1 MTERPSLEVGR
12 ESFGFPARFISA
24 SPKAGRLSTSLLTRL
39 ALVLLALAAGGTD
52 AASPVPQGA
61 ERGMVVSSHRLASEA
76 GVAVLREGGNAV
88 DAAIATAYALAVTFP
103 EAGNLGGGGF
113 MLIRMADGRE
123 TFIDF
128 RETAPAAATRTMFL
142 DASGNPV
149 PQLSTRGYLS
159 AGIPGTV
166 AGLELARKA
175 YGTRTRAKLVGP
187 AIEFAARGFV
197 LDQGDAEFLAEGEA
211 DFRKD
216 APASAIFLKNGR
228 PYVAGERLVQKDLA
242 RMLRIIARDGA
253 DGFYGGEPARLI
265 VEASRKAAGIFSS
278 ADFERYRAV
287 ERKPLTCD
295 YRGYRVISAPPPSSG
310 GVVLCESLN
319 LLAGWP
325 VDPAGFHSA
334 QSVHYMTE
342 SLRRAFRDRNL
353 ELGDPDFVDA
363 DVERLISPAYAD
375 ALRRGIDADK
385 ATPSRSLAGPGFAI
399 EGSSTTH
406 ISVVDLAGN
415 AVSLTYTL
423 NDWFGARV
431 VPAGTG
437 ILLNDEMD
445 DFSAKPGAP
454 NMYGL
459 VEGENNAIA
468 PGKRPLSSMTPTIVT
483 RDGKLLLVIGT
494 PGGSHIPTAILQT
507 LVNLIDYRMSITEA
521 VDAPRIHAQWI
532 PDTLYYEPHALSADT
547 REVLAAKGHR
557 LETMEHWNHVAAIL
571 IGGPAIDG
579 EPRGGDRLYGAI
591 DPRLPV
597 GSVAGY

>member
-1 MTERPSLEVGR
+1 MRV
-12 ESFGFPARFISA
+12 RFV
-24 SPKAGRLSTSLLTRL
+24 TRV
-39 ALVLLALAAGGTD
+39 ALVLLVLAASGTQ

-61 ERGMVVSSHRLASEA
+61 ERGMVVSAHRLASQI
-76 GVAVLREGGNAV
+76 GVDVLRGGGNAV

-113 MLIRMADGRE
+113 MLIRMADGHE
-123 TFIDF
+123 NVIDF

-142 DASGNPV
+142 DASGIPV
-149 PQLSTRGYLS
+149 PLLSTRGYLS

-175 YGTRTRAKLVGP
+175 YGTRPRVQLVGP
-187 AIEFAARGFV
+187 AIQLAARGFV
-197 LDQGDAEFLAEGEA
+197 LDQGDAEFLAEGEG

-216 APASAIFLKNGR
+216 AQASAIFLKNGK

-242 RMLRIIARDGA
+242 RMLRIVAKDGA
-253 DGFYGGEPARLI
+253 DGFYRGEPARLI
-265 VEASRKAAGIFSS
+265 VEASRKGAGLFSS
-278 ADFERYRAV
+278 ADFDRYRAV
-287 ERKPLTCD
+287 ERKPLECI
-295 YRGYRVISAPPPSSG
+295 YRGYRVISTPPPSSG

-319 LLAGWP
+319 LLSGWP

-334 QSVHYMTE
+334 QPVHYMTE
-342 SLRRAFRDRNL
+342 ALRRAFRDRNL
-353 ELGDPDFVDA
+353 ELGDPDFVHA
-363 DVERLISPAYAD
+363 DVERLISPAHAD
-375 ALRRGIDADK
+375 ELRRGIDANK
-385 ATPSRSLAGPGFAI
+385 ATPSLSLLGPGFAI
-399 EGSSTTH
+399 EGSATTH
-406 ISVVDLAGN
+406 VSVVDAAGN

-445 DFSAKPGAP
+445 DFSAKSGAP

-507 LVNLIDYRMSITEA
+507 IVNLIDYRMSITEA
-521 VDAPRIHAQWI
+521 VDAPRIHAQWM
-532 PDTLYYEPHALSADT
+532 PDTLYYEADALSADT
-547 REVLAAKGHR
+547 RGALAAKGHH
-557 LETMEHWNHVAAIL
+557 LEIMEHWNHVVAIL
-571 IGGPAIDG
+571 VGGPAIG
-579 EPRGGDRLYGAI
+579 SEPRGRFRLYGAI
-591 DPRLPV
+591 DPRLAV
-597 GSVAGY
+597 GSIAGY

>member
-1 MTERPSLEVGR
+1 LIEPLRLEIGR
-12 ESFGFPARFISA
+12 EGFGFPARFISA
-24 SPKAGRLSTSLLTRL
+24 CL
-39 ALVLLALAAGGTD
+39 ALVLAASGAE
-52 AASPVPQGA
+52 AASPAPQGA
-61 ERGMVVSSHRLASEA
+61 ERGMVVSAHRLASEV
-76 GVAVLREGGNAV
+76 GVAELRRGGNAV

-113 MLIRMADGRE
+113 MLIRSADGRE

-142 DASGNPV
+142 DASGMPV
-149 PQLSTRGYLS
+149 ALLSTRGYLS

-166 AGLELARKA
+166 AGLEHARTT
-175 YGTRTRAKLVGP
+175 YGTRPRAKLIGP
-187 AIEFAARGFV
+187 AIELAARGFV
-197 LDQGDAEFLAEGEA
+197 LDQGDAEMLFEGEA

-216 APASAIFLKNGR
+216 APAGAIFLKDGR

-253 DGFYGGEPARLI
+253 DGFYRGEPARLM
-265 VEASRKAAGIFSS
+265 VEASRQGGGVFSPADLAG
-278 ADFERYRAV
+278 YRAV
-287 ERKPLTCD
+287 ERKPLECT

-319 LLAGWP
+319 ILSGWP
-325 VDPAGFHSA
+325 VDPAGFNSA
-334 QSVHYMTE
+334 KSVHYMTE
-342 SLRRAFRDRNL
+342 ALRRAFRDRNL
-353 ELGDPDFVDA
+353 ELGDPAFVRA

-375 ALRRGIDADK
+375 ALRRGIDAEK
-385 ATPSRSLAGPGFAI
+385 ATPSRSLPGPGSAI
-399 EGSSTTH
+399 EGSTTTH
-406 ISVVDLAGN
+406 LSVVDEAGN
-415 AVSLTYTL
+415 AVALTYTL
-423 NDWFGARV
+423 NDSFGARV

-445 DFSAKPGAP
+445 DFSAKVGAP

-483 RDGKLLLVIGT
+483 RDGQLLLVIGT

-507 LVNLIDYRMSITEA
+507 MVNLIDYRMSITEA
-521 VDAPRIHAQWI
+521 VDAPRIHAQWM
-532 PDTLYYEPHALSADT
+532 PDTLFYEPHALSADT
-547 REVLAAKGHR
+547 RGALAAKGHQ
-557 LETMEHWNHVAAIL
+557 LETMDRWNHVAAIL
-571 IGGPAIDG
+571 IGGPALG
-579 EPRGGDRLYGAI
+579 SAPRGRARLYGAI

>member
-1 MTERPSLEVGR
+1 MRVR
-12 ESFGFPARFISA
+12 IV
-24 SPKAGRLSTSLLTRL
+24 TRV
-39 ALVLLALAAGGTD
+39 ALVLLVLAASVTQG
-52 AASPVPQGA
+52 ASPVPQGA
-61 ERGMVVSSHRLASEA
+61 EHGMVVSAHRLASQI
-76 GVAVLREGGNAV
+76 GVAVLRQGGNAI

-123 TFIDF
+123 SLIDF
-128 RETAPAAATRTMFL
+128 RETAPAAATQTMFL
-142 DASGNPV
+142 DANGTPV
-149 PQLSTRGYLS
+149 PALSTRGYLS

-166 AGLELARKA
+166 AGLELAREL
-175 YGTRTRAKLVGP
+175 YGTHPREKLLRP
-187 AIEFAARGFV
+187 AIELAARGFV
-197 LDQGDAEFLAEGEA
+197 LEEGDAEFLAEGER

-216 APASAIFLKNGR
+216 APAGAIFLKNGR
-228 PYVAGERLVQKDLA
+228 PYAAGERLVQKDLA
-242 RMLRIIARDGA
+242 RMLRIVAKDGA
-253 DGFYGGEPARLI
+253 EGFYRGEPARLI
-265 VEASRKAAGIFSS
+265 VEASKKGAGIFTS
-278 ADFERYRAV
+278 ADFVRYRAV
-287 ERKPLTCD
+287 ERKPLECN
-295 YRGYRVISAPPPSSG
+295 YRGYRVVSAPPPSSG

-319 LLAGWP
+319 LLSGWP
-325 VDPAGFHSA
+325 VDPGGFHSA

-342 SLRRAFRDRNL
+342 ALRRAFRDRNL
-353 ELGDPDFVDA
+353 ELGDPDFVHA

-375 ALRRGIDADK
+375 ELRRGIDADK
-385 ATPSRSLAGPGFAI
+385 ATPSMSLAAPGFAI

-406 ISVVDLAGN
+406 MSVVDAVGN

-445 DFSAKPGAP
+445 DFSAKTGAP

-507 LVNLIDYRMSITEA
+507 MVNLIDYRMSITEA
-521 VDAPRIHAQWI
+521 VDAPRIHAQWM

-547 REVLAAKGHR
+547 RETLAEKGHH
-557 LETMEHWNHVAAIL
+557 LETMGSWNHVAAIL
-571 IGGPAIDG
+571 IGGPAIGG
-579 EPRGGDRLYGAI
+579 EPRGSGRLYGAI
-591 DPRLPV
+591 DARLPV

>member
-1 MTERPSLEVGR
+1 
-12 ESFGFPARFISA
+12 
-24 SPKAGRLSTSLLTRL
+24 
-39 ALVLLALAAGGTD
+39 
-52 AASPVPQGA
+52 
-61 ERGMVVSSHRLASEA
+61 
-76 GVAVLREGGNAV
+76 
-88 DAAIATAYALAVTFP
+88 
-103 EAGNLGGGGF
+103 
-113 MLIRMADGRE
+113 
-123 TFIDF
+123 
-128 RETAPAAATRTMFL
+128 MFL
-142 DASGNPV
+142 DASGKPV
-149 PQLSTRGYLS
+149 PLLSTRGYLS

-166 AGLELARKA
+166 AGLELAREA
-175 YGTRTRAKLVGP
+175 YGTRPRAKLLGP
-187 AIEFAARGFV
+187 AIELAARGFV
-197 LDQGDAEFLAEGEA
+197 LDQGDAEFLAQGEA

-216 APASAIFLKNGR
+216 APASAIFLKDGR

-242 RMLRIIARDGA
+242 RMLRIVAKDGD
-253 DGFYGGEPARLI
+253 DGFYRGEPARLM
-265 VEASRKAAGIFSS
+265 VEASKKGAGLFSS

-287 ERKPLTCD
+287 ERKPLECI

-319 LLAGWP
+319 LLSGWP
-325 VDPAGFHSA
+325 VDPVGFHSA

-342 SLRRAFRDRNL
+342 ALRRAFRDRNL
-353 ELGDPDFVDA
+353 ELGDPDFVRA

-375 ALRRGIDADK
+375 ELRRGIDADK
-385 ATPSRSLAGPGFAI
+385 ATPSLSLMGAGFAI

-406 ISVVDLAGN
+406 VSVVDAAGN

-483 RDGKLLLVIGT
+483 HDGKLLLVIGS

-507 LVNLIDYRMSITEA
+507 VVNLIDYRMSITES

-547 REVLAAKGHR
+547 RAALAAKGHH
-557 LETMEHWNHVAAIL
+557 LETMEYWNHVAAIL
-571 IGGPAIDG
+571 VGGPAINS
-579 EPRGGDRLYGAI
+579 EPRGRYRLYGAI